1 MIEETESKA
10 KLPFLH
16 ESLILVKREN
26 ENLQEEDDENLG
38 DDSKEDVNFNVDE
51 YDNETNE

>member
-1 MIEETESKA
+1 MIEETGSKA

-51 YDNETNE
+51 YDNEINE